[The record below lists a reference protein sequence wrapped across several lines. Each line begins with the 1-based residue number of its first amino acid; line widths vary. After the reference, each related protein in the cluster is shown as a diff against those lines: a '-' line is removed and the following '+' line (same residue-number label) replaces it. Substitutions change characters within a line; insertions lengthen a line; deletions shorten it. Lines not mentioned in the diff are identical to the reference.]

1 MGNFAGS
8 RQEFDFILRAVP
20 LVVGE
25 TRAEGNELKE
35 VSGARGE
42 QENKT
47 GSYSTYFLAEAREVA
62 RPLNSLEFLYS
73 TAGVSF

>member
-35 VSGARGE
+35 VGGT
-42 QENKT
+42 KM
-47 GSYSTYFLAEAREVA
+47 G
-62 RPLNSLEFLYS
+62 
-73 TAGVSF
+73 

>member
-35 VSGARGE
+35 VSGAEKNIEIKSGRDSTHYPVETRESTPE
-42 QENKT
+42 Q
-47 GSYSTYFLAEAREVA
+47 R
-62 RPLNSLEFLYS
+62 
-73 TAGVSF
+73 